1 MENRRDLLKYIIF
14 AVIIG
19 IIVGMIDTVNTY
31 SFSHDKYLDYSFVW
45 RKCR

>member
-19 IIVGMIDTVNTY
+19 IIVGMIDTV
-31 SFSHDKYLDYSFVW
+31 FGKGL
-45 RKCR
+45 

>member
-19 IIVGMIDTVNTY
+19 IIVGMIDTVFGKGLILIGEIRNV
-31 SFSHDKYLDYSFVW
+31 SAK
-45 RKCR
+45 